1 MPTFNPGEATHQR
14 AREFIGPY
22 SFETVYGTY
31 IEKEEPRMLKEL
43 KHRGR
48 SRPGYPPTLK
58 PGFSGDVNREYLGWE
73 SRAFRFSA
81 DVAHVF
87 RRGCVDRGLS
97 VSAGAEQALAAWVME
112 GGAANPW
119 ETVARMRGEWSPLWL
134 IRDMVG
140 GIRLN
145 PLVRDSFVE
154 VYQRRPDAVDMSAA
168 ILFWEARPLGAGS
181 EALRALERG
190 EGPRLPSFAAIF
202 GGQAQAQAQ
211 DSEAQAL
218 QAQAVVD
225 LL

>member
-1 MPTFNPGEATHQR
+1 
-14 AREFIGPY
+14 
-22 SFETVYGTY
+22 
-31 IEKEEPRMLKEL
+31 
-43 KHRGR
+43 
-48 SRPGYPPTLK
+48 
-58 PGFSGDVNREYLGWE
+58 
-73 SRAFRFSA
+73 
-81 DVAHVF
+81 
-87 RRGCVDRGLS
+87 
-97 VSAGAEQALAAWVME
+97 
-112 GGAANPW
+112 
-119 ETVARMRGEWSPLWL
+119 MRGEWSPLWL